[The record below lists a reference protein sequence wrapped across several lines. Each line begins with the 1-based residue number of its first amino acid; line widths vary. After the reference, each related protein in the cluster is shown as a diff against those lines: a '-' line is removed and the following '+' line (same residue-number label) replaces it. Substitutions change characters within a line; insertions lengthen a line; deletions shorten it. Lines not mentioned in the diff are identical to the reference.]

1 MIDDVI
7 ELIKTKK
14 WGKIVENVDLSKHTT
29 YRVGGLARVMWYPDT
44 TTRLAKIIQ
53 LLNEK
58 KITYQVLGKGSNVIF
73 SDQKYDG
80 MIIKLD
86 SFNQMVIKG
95 NKVEVGAGYSLVK
108 LSYQMAKHGFSGL
121 EFASGIPGSVGG
133 AIYMNAGAYKMD
145 MGYIVSRVKVLTK
158 EGKVITLANLEMDFH
173 YRSSILMKKKDY
185 IVISAVLRLKKGNK
199 KEIEELMKD
208 RKERRIA
215 TQPLEFPSAGSV
227 FRNPINDHA
236 GRLIEEAGLKG
247 IKIGGAEISE
257 KHANFIVNTGNATSN
272 DIKNLIE
279 LVHKEIKNK
288 YGIDLILE
296 QEILDWK

>member
-227 FRNPINDHA
+227 FRNPKDHFA
-236 GRLIEEAGLKG
+236 GKLIEDLGFKGL
-247 IKIGGAEISE
+247 IKGGAQISE
-257 KHANFIVNTGNATSN
+257 KHANFIINLGNATAT
-272 DIKNLIE
+272 DVKELIE
-279 LVHKEIKNK
+279 FIQMAVYDK
-288 YGIDLILE
+288 YKINLKVE
-296 QEILDWK
+296 QEFINWE